1 MTLITSISK
10 SSSGP
15 ASCLVC
21 ELSFSRLHEVSCPP
35 RLSLQSILSDDQYHT
50 FPCSKLGTGHDLH
63 GFETKSLR
71 LLWQFQMLAHLGFCS
86 WFAVLLFPSF
96 FLAVRSKWSPR
107 WSGDTTRS
115 ASLSFLPWSTSVELA
130 SPTPSSRLYLVW
142 RVDSFARRRIPISSL
157 VVGPK

>member
-21 ELSFSRLHEVSCPP
+21 ELSFSRLQEVSCPP
-35 RLSLQSILSDDQYHT
+35 RSSLHTLLSDDQYRT

-63 GFETKSLR
+63 GFETKFLS
-71 LLWQFQMLAHLGFCS
+71 LLWQLQLLVHLGFCS
-86 WFAVLLFPSF
+86 WFAVLPSPSF
-96 FLAVRSKWSPR
+96 FLAVRGTWSLR

-115 ASLSFLPWSTSVELA
+115 ASLSFLAWSTSVGLA
-130 SPTPSSRLYLVW
+130 SPAPSSRLCLVW
-142 RVDSFARRRIPISSL
+142 RVDSFAKRRSPISLL